1 MVLGGRKREG
11 LSSWGVFYEKHI
23 QDNSEKEKMRE
34 RYKPERNKP
43 EIEER
48 DL

>member
-1 MVLGGRKREG
+1 VR
-11 LSSWGVFYEKHI
+11 VATEK
-23 QDNSEKEKMRE
+23 EKEKMRE